1 MTYEKVGM
9 FSERA
14 TIDEALKYGNDLINA
29 SYQGHSTGTGTNM
42 AALTAM
48 YVLYNTM
55 AQKLNDAVDVTTTS
69 FTAMCIWEY
78 VLECAEKNIE
88 PCASAYN
95 CGAGIAT
102 IRDEIAYIAKEV
114 EVACKDIHEHYPNI
128 ESPWVDKCYDLEFI
142 PELIDHLVTNNVGK
156 FTRYNVYNE
165 TYSYLTTCIEKQE
178 NSSHYELQEVNSI
191 NKDVNISTA
200 NEVAK

>member
-55 AQKLNDAVDVTTTS
+55 AQTLN
-69 FTAMCIWEY
+69 
-78 VLECAEKNIE
+78 
-88 PCASAYN
+88 
-95 CGAGIAT
+95 
-102 IRDEIAYIAKEV
+102 
-114 EVACKDIHEHYPNI
+114 
-128 ESPWVDKCYDLEFI
+128 
-142 PELIDHLVTNNVGK
+142 
-156 FTRYNVYNE
+156 
-165 TYSYLTTCIEKQE
+165 
-178 NSSHYELQEVNSI
+178 ELQEVNSI